1 MTQTANKQKNNQIE
15 PMADFFDNRAEGYEN
30 HMRGCVNDF
39 SEFYKTISNPIL
51 DTDKPLLILDL
62 GCGTGLEIEDIYKKA
77 PNASLV
83 CVDVSKEMLAK
94 LKEKYSALN
103 KTINLIK
110 KSYLTF
116 KYKPN
121 KYDFIVSVMT
131 MHHFEYDVKL
141 KLYSAIRNS
150 LKNGACYIEGDYVV
164 SESEE
169 KNKLDEYFALK
180 KSRPEILDGSYH
192 IDIPFSKET
201 QLELFK
207 VAGFSKVDLI
217 WEKGS
222 DVVFVAYK

>member
-1 MTQTANKQKNNQIE
+1 MTEKKLNKNIQIE
-15 PMADFFDNRAEGYEN
+15 PMAEFFDNRAEGYED

-39 SEFYKTISNPIL
+39 SEFYKTISRPIPNM
-51 DTDKPLLILDL
+51 DKPLFVLDL

-83 CVDVSKEMLAK
+83 CVDVSEEMLAK
-94 LKEKYSALN
+94 LKEKYFALG
-103 KTINLIK
+103 KVISLVK
-110 KSYLTF
+110 ESYLTF
-116 KYKPN
+116 KYELS

-150 LKNGACYIEGDYVV
+150 LKDGACYIEGDYVV

-180 KSRPEILDGSYH
+180 KSRPKILDGFYH

-207 VAGFSKVDLI
+207 AAGFSKIDLI
-217 WEKGS
+217 WEKGN
-222 DVVFVAYK
+222 DVIFVAHK